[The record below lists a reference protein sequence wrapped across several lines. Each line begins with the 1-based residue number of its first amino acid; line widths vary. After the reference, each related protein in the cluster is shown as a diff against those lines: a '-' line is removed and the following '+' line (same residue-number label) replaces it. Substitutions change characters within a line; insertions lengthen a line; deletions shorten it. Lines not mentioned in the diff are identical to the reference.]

1 MFQDPLTQLN
11 HRIERARRSV
21 RRDPALALAA
31 SEEAIR
37 LAGAL
42 DDKNGMPPSVV
53 RDQRARAW
61 AYRGNVL
68 RVTGDLPSANDAFSR
83 SAEQLGDG
91 AGSPVVAARQRDLLA
106 SLRFAE
112 DRRDEAWKLLGSA
125 IDAYRELGTELP
137 LGRALLKKAHFLIT
151 EDRHDEVVV
160 LLRDALETIPAHRDT
175 ESFCLAAVGLA
186 YSLDRLGY
194 SGAAS
199 GLVTSLKGFRRK
211 VGDQPEVLRLTWLE
225 TRLARTVGGDRRAE
239 VNLQALQASFLDA
252 GLPYEAVRVSLD
264 LAAMYLEQ
272 GRHFDLR
279 RLSLSLFPL
288 FQNRLLGREAM
299 AALIFF
305 RERLATGPLD
315 GELIGDL
322 ERYFER
328 AQRDPHARFEPRPV
342 RWQTNG

>member
-1 MFQDPLTQLN
+1 MPQDPLTQLN

-21 RRDPALALAA
+21 RRDPAVALAA
-31 SEEAIR
+31 SEEAVR

-42 DDKNGMPPSVV
+42 DDRNGMPPSVV

-83 SAEQLGDG
+83 SADQLGDG
-91 AGSPVVAARQRDLLA
+91 SGSPVVAARRRDLLA

-112 DRRDEAWKLLGSA
+112 DRREEACQLLESA
-125 IDAYRELGTELP
+125 VEDYRQLGVEHA
-137 LGRALLKKAHFLIT
+137 LGRALLKKAHFLIA
-151 EDRHDEVVV
+151 EDRQEEVVV
-160 LLRDALETIPAHRDT
+160 LLRDALEAIPAHRDS

-199 GLVTSLKGFRRK
+199 GLVTSLKGFRRT

-225 TRLARTVGGDRRAE
+225 TRLARNVGGERRAE

-264 LAAMYLEQ
+264 LAGMYFEQ

-315 GELIGDL
+315 RELIGDL

-328 AQRDPHARFEPRPV
+328 SQRDANLRFEPRPV
-342 RWQTNG
+342 RWAASG